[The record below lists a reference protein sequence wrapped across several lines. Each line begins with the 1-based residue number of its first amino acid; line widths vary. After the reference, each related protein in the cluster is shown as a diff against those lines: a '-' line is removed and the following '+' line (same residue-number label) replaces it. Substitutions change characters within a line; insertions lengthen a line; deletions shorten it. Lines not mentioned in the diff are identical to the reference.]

1 MNFGIIIKVLGTLL
15 LFEAIVLLGPMG
27 ISIYFGESYY
37 PFLYTIILLLIV
49 GGTMVIFSGK
59 SKKMQAREALSIVT
73 FGWILVSFFGAL
85 PFMISGVIPGFVDA
99 FFETVSGLTTTGATI
114 LQEIE
119 GQPKGILFWRSLTHW
134 LGGMGILVLTLAV
147 LPALGVGAFRIFKA
161 ESPGPM
167 SDKLVPKVKDTA
179 KILYTAYLGMT
190 VLQIILLYLGEMS
203 LYESLVHTFGTV
215 GTGGFS
221 TRNGSI
227 GDYESSYTL
236 WVITFFM
243 IAAGVNFALYYDLW
257 KGKWRNLF
265 RNSELRLY
273 LLIIVIAGALITT
286 NLLLTTYYPGF
297 FETLKQAFFQTAA
310 IITTTG
316 YGTAD
321 FDQWPEFSK
330 AILFI
335 LMFVGGSA
343 GSTGGGIK
351 VARLLILGV
360 VIRREVQRLLHPQAY
375 LPVKLNGKAVSGNI
389 VQGVTSFFFL
399 YMLIIAFGTLLISL
413 EGVGIVTAVSSV
425 AATLGNIGPGF
436 ELVGPTQNYSQFSAP
451 SKMLFSLFMLF
462 GRLELFTVF
471 LFFIPSFWKGK

>member
-1 MNFGIIIKVLGTLL
+1 VNFGIIIKVLGTLL
-15 LFEAIVLLGPMG
+15 LFESIVLIGPLG
-27 ISIYFGESYY
+27 ISLYYGESPY
-37 PFLYTIILLLIV
+37 PFLYTIVILMLS
-49 GGTMVIFSGK
+49 GGAMSTFSGH
-59 SKKMQAREALSIVT
+59 SKKMQAREALGIVT

-85 PFMISGVIPGFVDA
+85 PFIFSGTIPNFVDA

-114 LQEIE
+114 LVEIE
-119 GQPKGILFWRSLTHW
+119 GLPKGILFWRSLTHW
-134 LGGMGILVLTLAV
+134 LGGMGILVLTLAI

-190 VLQIILLYLGEMS
+190 ILQIVLLYLGEMN
-203 LYESLVHTFGTV
+203 LYESMVHTFGTV

-221 TRNGSI
+221 TKDGSI
-227 GDYESSYTL
+227 GDYQSSYTL

-243 IAAGVNFALYYDLW
+243 IAAGVNFALYYNLW
-257 KGKWRNLF
+257 KGKWRSLF
-265 RNSELRLY
+265 KNSELRLY
-273 LLIIVIAGALITT
+273 LSIIAVAGLLITT
-286 NLLLTTYYPGF
+286 NLLVTTYYDGF
-297 FETLKQAFFQTAA
+297 FETLKQAFFQTAS
-310 IITTTG
+310 ITTTTG

-321 FDQWPEFSK
+321 FDQWPAFSK
-330 AILFI
+330 AVLFL

-351 VARLLILGV
+351 IARLLILGL
-360 VIRREVQRLLHPQAY
+360 VIRREVLRLLHPQAY
-375 LPVKLNGKAVSGNI
+375 LPVTLNGKAVSSNI
-389 VQGVTSFFFL
+389 VHAVTGFFFL
-399 YMLIIAFGTLLISL
+399 YMLIIGFGTLLISL
-413 EGVGIVTAVSSV
+413 EGVGLVTAVSSV

-451 SKMLFSLFMLF
+451 SKMLFSLLMLF

>member
-1 MNFGIIIKVLGTLL
+1 MNFGIIIKVLGILL
-15 LFEAIVLLGPMG
+15 LFESIVLVGPMG
-27 ISIYFGESYY
+27 ISLYYGESFS
-37 PFLYTIILLLIV
+37 PFLYTIILLILA
-49 GGTMVIFSGK
+49 GGGMALFSGK
-59 SKKMQAREALSIVT
+59 SKRMQAREALSIVT
-73 FGWILVSFFGAL
+73 FGWVLVSIFGAL
-85 PFMISGVIPGFVDA
+85 PFFFSGMIPSFGDA

-119 GQPKGILFWRSLTHW
+119 GLPKGLLFWRSLTHW
-134 LGGMGILVLTLAV
+134 LGGMGILVLTLAI

-179 KILYTAYLGMT
+179 KILYTVYLGMT
-190 VLQIILLYLGEMS
+190 VIQIILLYVGEMS
-203 LYESLVHTFGTV
+203 LYEAMVHTFGTV

-221 TRNGSI
+221 TKNGSI
-227 GDYESSYTL
+227 GDYQSSYTV

-257 KGKWRNLF
+257 KGKWKNLF
-265 RNSELRLY
+265 QNSELRLY
-273 LLIIVIAGALITT
+273 LSIIVFAGILITT
-286 NLLLTTYYPGF
+286 NLLLTTYYGGF
-297 FETLKQAFFQTAA
+297 FETLKQAFFQTVS
-310 IITTTG
+310 ITTTTG

-321 FDQWPEFSK
+321 FDQWPSFSK
-330 AILFI
+330 AVLFL

-351 VARLLILGV
+351 IVRLLILGV
-360 VIRREVQRLLHPQAY
+360 VIRREVLRLLHPQAY
-375 LPVKLNGKAVSGNI
+375 IPVTLNGKAVSSNI
-389 VQGVTSFFFL
+389 VHAVTGFFFL
-399 YMLIIAFGTLLISL
+399 YMLIIGFGTLLISL